1 MTTTDA
7 SSQHGPNDWL
17 IDEMRAR
24 WNADPS
30 SVDHEWRVIFDDETG
45 ARAASAPKAKPLID
59 TTASDVTPIP
69 TRQAPPAAATQPTTV
84 ASAAPA
90 TPETSNTPPTQ
101 PTTAAPATPGDS
113 TDTAAH
119 QTPAAPAT
127 PGEST
132 DTPAHQTP
140 AAPATP
146 GESTDTP
153 AHQTPAAPATPGNS
167 TVIRGGGARIVANME
182 ASLDVPTATSFREI
196 PAKLLEVNRKI
207 INGYLGRKMS
217 DKISFT
223 HLIGYAVVR
232 AIADETPAMNN
243 SFAQG
248 PKDEPVLVR
257 NRHVA
262 LGIAVDIAKSDGSRT
277 LMVPCIKE
285 ADTLSFREFA
295 RRYEDVVQRV
305 RNNEV
310 GPDDLNGT
318 TVTLT
323 NPGTI
328 GTLQSVP
335 RLMPGQGLIVGVGSI
350 TYPTGFE
357 AADPA
362 TLADLGLS
370 KVVTITST
378 YDHRVIQGAESGMFL
393 RKVHDLLLGSDDFY
407 VKVFQ
412 SLEVPYEAV
421 KWRRDINPID
431 RDATLLEKQAKVNQ
445 LINMYRVRG
454 HLIADLDP
462 LSVKEPKMHA
472 ELDPAT
478 YGLTIWDLDREFLT
492 GTDAGIYAMVG
503 NTPKMAL
510 GDLLGVLRDAYCRT
524 VGVEYMHIQD
534 PAEKRWMQ
542 ERLEG
547 ADSHV
552 EPDEQHHILSR
563 LNAAEALETF
573 LGTKYVGQKRF
584 GIEGAESTIP
594 LVDAVLGAAADAKMA
609 GAVMGMAHRG
619 RLNVLVNIVGKTYK
633 ELFTE
638 FEGGDIEQ
646 MTQGSGDVKYHLG
659 QKGIFVSRKGDK
671 LPLELAANPSHLEAV
686 DPVVV
691 GMTRARMDRID
702 PDSGYG
708 EFPVLPLLIHGDAA
722 FAGQGVVAETLNLS
736 QIRGYRVGGTIHV
749 IINNQ
754 LGFTTTPDVARSSEY
769 STDVAKMIQAPIF
782 HVNGDDPEA
791 CVRVARLAFAY
802 RQQFN
807 KDVVIDMICYRRHGH
822 NEGDDPS
829 YTLPEMYRR
838 VDARPSV
845 RAHYTEALTKRGDL
859 TPTQA
864 EEALADFRTRLQ
876 TALDETRGM
885 ASDPDGLAAPP
896 PHPVGVLPHVRTSID
911 HASVQRIYR
920 ALSIMPDGFTL
931 HPKLAQQFRKRDAM
945 FAAGEVDW
953 ALAESMAM
961 GSLLLEGNSIR
972 LAGQDSRRGTFSHR
986 HSTLVDYETSAEY
999 VPLATL
1005 AADDT
1010 RLWIYDSLLSEYAAL
1025 GFEYGYS
1032 IANREALVMWEAQFG
1047 DFANGAQIII
1057 DQFIVAAKDKWD
1069 QETGL
1074 VMLLPHGLEGQGPE
1088 HSSARVERYL
1098 LLAAEDNMQI
1108 CNATTAA
1115 QFFHL
1120 LRRQTL
1126 LNVQV
1131 PLIVFTPKSLLRAR
1145 ASRSPVAHLL
1155 SGTFEEVLGD
1165 PTDPDPASV
1174 KRVILA
1180 SGKVAVDATAQRDR
1194 IGAPVAIVRVEQLY
1208 PWPYDAI
1215 AAQLAGYGSA
1225 SELVWL
1231 QEEPENMGSWN
1242 AIKGRLYEAH
1252 EQTHSIRRVSRFES
1266 GSPSCGSARVHAQ
1279 EHDELLRTALSF

>member
-1 MTTTDA
+1 PQHPTPTAPATPARPTTTA
-7 SSQHGPNDWL
+7 
-17 IDEMRAR
+17 
-24 WNADPS
+24 
-30 SVDHEWRVIFDDETG
+30 
-45 ARAASAPKAKPLID
+45 
-59 TTASDVTPIP
+59 
-69 TRQAPPAAATQPTTV
+69 PTTP
-84 ASAAPA
+84 ARPTTAAPA
-90 TPETSNTPPTQ
+90 TPARRTPAAPATPGNSNAPAAPATPGTSNVPGASNATPPH

-113 TDTAAH
+113 NV
-119 QTPAAPAT
+119 
-127 PGEST
+127 
-132 DTPAHQTP
+132 
-140 AAPATP
+140 
-146 GESTDTP
+146 
-153 AHQTPAAPATPGNS
+153 PGNS
-167 TVIRGGGARIVANME
+167 NIIRGGGARIVANME

-196 PAKLLEVNRKI
+196 PAKLLEINRKI
-207 INGYLGRKMS
+207 INGYLGRKMA

-223 HLIGYAVVR
+223 HLIGYAVIR
-232 AIADETPAMNN
+232 AIADDFPVMNN
-243 SFAQG
+243 SFKHG
-248 PKDEPVLVR
+248 PKGEPVLVR
-257 NRHVA
+257 NQHVA

-277 LMVPCIKE
+277 LMVANIKE
-285 ADTLSFREFA
+285 ADTLNFREFA
-295 RRYEDVVQRV
+295 TRYEDIIRRV
-305 RNNEV
+305 RNNEIS
-310 GPDDLNGT
+310 PDDLSGT

-328 GTLQSVP
+328 GTIQSVP

-350 TYPTGFE
+350 SYPTGFE
-357 AADPA
+357 AADPS

-370 KVVTITST
+370 KVVTISST
-378 YDHRVIQGAESGMFL
+378 YDHRIIQGAESGMFL

-421 KWRRDINPID
+421 KWRRDINPVN
-431 RDATLLEKQAKVNQ
+431 REASLLEKQAKVNQ

-462 LSVKEPKMHA
+462 LQVKEPKMHA

-492 GTDAGIYAMVG
+492 GTDTGIYAMVG
-503 NTPKMAL
+503 DTPKMAL

-534 PAEKRWMQ
+534 PIEKRWMQ
-542 ERLEG
+542 EQLEG
-547 ADSHV
+547 ADSHI
-552 EPDEQHHILSR
+552 EPDEQRHILSR

-594 LVDAVLGAAADAKMA
+594 LVDAVLGAAADNNMA

-659 QKGIFVSRKGDK
+659 QKGTFISRNGNE

-691 GMTRARMDRID
+691 GMARALMDSID
-702 PDSGYG
+702 PEKGYG
-708 EFPVLPLLIHGDAA
+708 RFPVLPLLIHGDAA

-736 QIRGYRVGGTIHV
+736 QIQGYRVGGTIHV

-802 RQQFN
+802 RQRFN

-845 RAHYTEALTKRGDL
+845 RAHFTEALTKRGDL

-864 EEALADFRTRLQ
+864 EEALADFQARLQ
-876 TALDETRGM
+876 SALDETRGM
-885 ASDPDGLAAPP
+885 ASDPDAMAPP
-896 PHPVGVLPHVRTSID
+896 PPQPVGVLPHVRTSID
-911 HASVQRIYR
+911 HVSVQRIYR
-920 ALSIMPDGFTL
+920 ALSMMPDGFTL
-931 HPKLAQQFRKRDAM
+931 HPKLAQQFEKRDEM
-945 FAAGEVDW
+945 FASGEVDW
-953 ALAESMAM
+953 ALAEAMAM

-999 VPLATL
+999 VPLRTL
-1005 AADDT
+1005 ATGDT

-1032 IANREALVMWEAQFG
+1032 ITNREALVMWEAQFG

-1098 LLAAEDNMQI
+1098 LLAAEDNLQI

-1126 LNVQV
+1126 LNVRV

-1145 ASRSPVAHLL
+1145 SSRSPVAHLL
-1155 SGTFEEVLGD
+1155 SGTFEEVLSD
-1165 PTDPDPASV
+1165 PGEPDPASV

-1180 SGKVAVDATAQRDR
+1180 SGKVAFDAMAQRDR
-1194 IGAPVAIVRVEQLY
+1194 MGAPVAIVRVEQLY

-1215 AAQLAGYGSA
+1215 AAQLASYGAA

-1231 QEEPENMGSWN
+1231 QEEPENMGPWN

-1252 EQTHSIRRVSRFES
+1252 ENTHSIRRVSRFES
-1266 GSPSCGSARVHAQ
+1266 GSPACGSAKVHAQ
-1279 EHDELLRTALSF
+1279 EHAELLRTALSF